1 MKLPV
6 FCGRDC
12 GGDACPL
19 LAHLEGGTVVG
30 ISHNP
35 EAGDFLRGC
44 PKGFALPAQHYSPHR
59 IKKPLLRKGPRGSGG
74 FVETS
79 WENALNLIARKL
91 QACRA
96 DFSGSSVLCLSSAG
110 STGALHNT
118 EKLTLRFLRATG
130 GCSSVKGNYSSNAG
144 AHALKKALGS
154 DYLRSGFDPATVA
167 KAKLIVL
174 WGANVLEARLG
185 AELPARLVQASKNG
199 VPVVCIDPRRTS
211 TSRILGAD
219 WIPILPGT
227 DSAMMYALLYLF
239 LQFGA
244 VEKSYLEARVSGFDA
259 LASFVLGRIDGQPK
273 TPAWAQEICGVD
285 AKKIEELGKRWISAK
300 PVMLIPGYSIQRTE
314 NGEEAMRL
322 CLALQLASGNF
333 GLPGGSTGS
342 INNKL
347 ASPKVGSLS
356 EGLPAEGEASVPV
369 LRWPDAILGEY
380 EPLSRPIRAVYSAG
394 GNFLNQGADIEKN
407 IRAFNSLD
415 FAVCHELF
423 MTPTARYCDVV
434 LPAASPLQKE
444 DIGIPWG
451 GNYLLYKPR
460 ILPMEGMERSDYDIF
475 SELASLMGGEGDF
488 TEGLSQSQ
496 WIERFIAESEI
507 KDVEAFKSSGIYF
520 GKEQMRCGLAYFA
533 ADPLTNPL
541 KTGSGK
547 VELDSP
553 LWGGSSALAQTWAQL
568 AVPTQRTLP
577 AQPAVPTQQTLP
589 TQPTKATPIQ
599 CGTGSRF
606 LLISPKES
614 LRVHSQ
620 WGYRPEDILQSR
632 LVMNKSEAEALGFL
646 EGQEIKIA
654 SDHGSTCIR
663 LSLSPDIM
671 PGVVSIFE
679 GSWCSDEEGRPVQG
693 SANYLTSTR
702 GTQESI
708 SCIMHGIEVRLSRPV
723 LNKPCGC

>member
-1 MKLPV
+1 MIKSRGIMKLPV

-19 LAHLEGGTVVG
+19 LAHLEGGKVVG

-35 EAGDFLRGC
+35 GAGDFLKGC
-44 PKGFALPAQHYSPHR
+44 PKGFALPAQHYSPQR
-59 IKKPLLRKGPRGSGG
+59 IKRPLLRKGPRGSGG

-79 WENALNLIARKL
+79 WDDALNLIARKL
-91 QACRA
+91 QACRS
-96 DFSGSSVLCLSSAG
+96 DYGVSSVLCLSSAG
-110 STGALHNT
+110 STGGLHNT

-130 GCSSVKGNYSSNAG
+130 GCSSVKGNYSSNA
-144 AHALKKALGS
+144 AAYALKKSLGS
-154 DYLRSGFDPATVA
+154 DYPRSGFDPATVA

-174 WGANVLEARLG
+174 WGANALEARLG
-185 AELPARLVQASKNG
+185 AELPARLVQASKSG

-219 WIPILPGT
+219 WMSILPGT

-239 LQFGA
+239 LQSGA
-244 VEKSYLEARVSGFDA
+244 VEKSYLDARVAGFDA

-273 TPAWAQEICGVD
+273 TAAWAQEICGVD
-285 AKKIEELGKRWISAK
+285 AKKIEELGRRWISSK

-347 ASPKVGSLS
+347 PGPKVGSLS
-356 EGLPAEGEASVPV
+356 EGPPAEGEASIPV

-380 EPLSRPIRAVYSAG
+380 PPLKNTIRAIYAAG

-475 SELASLMGGEGDF
+475 SELASLMGGEDVF
-488 TEGLSQSQ
+488 TEGLSESQ
-496 WIERFIAESEI
+496 WIHRFIAESEI
-507 KDVEAFKSSGIYF
+507 RDVEAFKKSGIYL
-520 GKEQMRCGLAYFA
+520 GLEQERSGLEDFA
-533 ADPLTNPL
+533 ADPVGRPL
-541 KTGSGK
+541 KTASGK
-547 VELDSP
+547 VELESP
-553 LWGGSSALAQTWAQL
+553 LWKGFASLDRGVQDGRLPRANSAGLGAGEQSRPSA
-568 AVPTQRTLP
+568 ALP
-577 AQPAVPTQQTLP
+577 RSNPS
-589 TQPTKATPIQ
+589 
-599 CGTGSRF
+599 GYFDF
-606 LLISPKES
+606 LLISPKER

-620 WGYRPEDILQSR
+620 WGYRPEQILQSL
-632 LVMNKSEAEALGFL
+632 LVMNDAEAAKLGL
-646 EGQEIKIA
+646 AEGQEIELSSA
-654 SDHGSTCIR
+654 SGSTRIR
-663 LSLSPDIM
+663 LSLSSDIM
-671 PGVVSIFE
+671 PGVVSIYE
-679 GSWCSDEEGRPVQG
+679 GGWCRDERGKAVPG
-693 SANYLTSTR
+693 SANYLTSTL
-702 GTQESI
+702 GTKESV
-708 SCIMHGIEVRLSRPV
+708 SCVMHGIPVRLRSLV
-723 LNKPCGC
+723 GV